1 MTFQDQWLMYIYMN
15 QSGYKKE
22 VNSCVFNQNILKI
35 SKKQTWG
42 SANTFFMLLIGP
54 YGTPLPSKSCNH
66 LLVIS
71 SLNLGTD

>member
-35 SKKQTWG
+35 SKNKPGVLQTH
-42 SANTFFMLLIGP
+42 S
-54 YGTPLPSKSCNH
+54 SCC
-66 LLVIS
+66 
-71 SLNLGTD
+71 